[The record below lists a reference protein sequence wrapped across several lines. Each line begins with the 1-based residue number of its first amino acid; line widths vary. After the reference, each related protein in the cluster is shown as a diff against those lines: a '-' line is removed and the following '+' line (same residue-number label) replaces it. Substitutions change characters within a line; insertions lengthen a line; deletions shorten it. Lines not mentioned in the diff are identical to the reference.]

1 MCLFGAACLA
11 APSIAEAKPIGCV
24 AFMDAYSKATSAY
37 GVQFARALNVGGAS
51 GRFDYWDAGGEGDVD
66 ATAVCRGDQLIRFET
81 RAAQGGGA
89 RIEGRFDRY
98 QQAALQ
104 VLLGYDSKKSAST
117 VSALTKDALEFLR
130 GSRER
135 GDAFVSGKVERH
147 AGGGAE
153 IGVVYTDTDRTMI
166 VVPGR

>member
-1 MCLFGAACLA
+1 MSCA
-11 APSIAEAKPIGCV
+11 
-24 AFMDAYSKATSAY
+24 AFMDAYSKTAASY

-51 GRFDYWDAGGEGDVD
+51 ARFDYWDAGGEGDVD
-66 ATAVCRGDQLIRFET
+66 ATAVCRGDELVRFET

-89 RIEGRFDRY
+89 RVEARFERY
-98 QQAALQ
+98 QQAGLQ
-104 VLLGYDSKKSAST
+104 VILGYDAKRAAST
-117 VSALTKDALEFLR
+117 VTALTKDAREFLR

-135 GDAFVSGKVERH
+135 GDAFISGKVERH

-153 IGVVYTDTDRTMI
+153 IGVVYTETDRTMI